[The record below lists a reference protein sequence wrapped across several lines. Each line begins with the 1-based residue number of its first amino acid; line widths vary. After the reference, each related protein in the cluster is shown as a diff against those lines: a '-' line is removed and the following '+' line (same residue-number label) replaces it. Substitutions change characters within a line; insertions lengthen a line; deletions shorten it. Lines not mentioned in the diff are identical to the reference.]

1 MCMGRR
7 VDVLDEI
14 LVAGVGTTRA
24 YAATGLGAEFA
35 KRCALDISEMRYGD
49 YHIVVGIEVLG
60 VEVAG
65 SVVDVGLACIAIFV
79 ADFKQ
84 LALD

>member
-1 MCMGRR
+1 MCSMKSSSR
-7 VDVLDEI
+7 VLEPREP
-14 LVAGVGTTRA
+14 TPPRA
-24 YAATGLGAEFA
+24 WARNSA

-84 LALD
+84 PRS